1 MKITQGKINEL
12 LSEPGCE
19 HNHKHGEKK
28 NKSCHQQAQPGAA
41 QGGCA
46 FDGASIAL
54 VPITDAAHLVH
65 GPIACAGNS
74 WGGRGSLSSDSHL
87 YKMGFTTD
95 LNENDIIFGG
105 EKKLYKAILEVQQ
118 RYQPTAVFVYST
130 CVTALIGDD
139 LDAVCEAAANK
150 TGIPIIPVNSPGF
163 IGSKNLGN
171 RVGGEALLEYVIGS
185 AEPEFTTLFDIN
197 LIGEYNIAGELWGV
211 LPLFEKLGIRVLAK
225 ITGDAKYNE
234 VRYAHRAKL
243 NVMICSKALINVGRK
258 MEERY
263 GIPYIEESFYGV
275 DDMNRCLRNI
285 AAKLDDRGLQERVEQ
300 LIAEET
306 AALDITLAPY
316 RDRLQGKRV
325 VLYTG
330 GVKSWSIISA
340 AKDLGMEVV
349 ATSTKKSTEEDKGRI
364 KELLGKD
371 GIVMEKGNAQ
381 ELLRVIAQT
390 KADMLI
396 AGGRNQYTALKA
408 RIPFLDIN
416 QERHHPYAGYV
427 GMIEM
432 ARELDQALYSPV
444 WEQVRKV
451 APWEEG
457 AEGQGG
463 RGSRGSRGA
472 EEAGGGA
479 ISIQNLKSKIQ
490 NSQKAVTV
498 NPLKQS
504 QPLGAA
510 LAFLGLKG
518 VMPLFHGSQGCTAFA
533 KVMLV
538 RHFREAIPLSTTAMT
553 EVSTILGGEENI
565 EQAILTLVEKS
576 KPEIIGLCTTG
587 LTETRGDDM
596 EGILRDIRKRHPELY
611 DLPIIF
617 VSTPG
622 FKGAL
627 QDGFAAAVE
636 SIVKEIPQ
644 PGQTRPDQI
653 NILVSSAFTPGDVQ
667 EIKEIVSAFGLKSIV
682 VPDLSASLDGHLD
695 DSYSAVTGGETT
707 LAELRQMGSSLFT
720 LALGESVRGAAE
732 SLQKQFGIPYEV
744 FPQLTELEAVD
755 NFFQGLVD
763 ISGNPVPERYC
774 HQRRQLQDAMLD
786 THFYFGHKRV
796 SLALEPDLLW
806 STAWFLRSLG
816 SEIHAAVTTT
826 KSPLL
831 EQIPAENITIGDLED
846 FEQLA
851 VGSDL
856 IIANSHAKAIARRLG
871 IPFYRLGFPIFDRLG
886 NGQRCTVGYRGTV
899 QLLFDIGNLFL
910 EAEEG
915 NS

>member
-19 HNHKHGEKK
+19 HNHHKHGQKK

-95 LNENDIIFGG
+95 LSENDIIFGG

-118 RYQPTAVFVYST
+118 RYQPAAVFVYST

-139 LDAVCEAAANK
+139 LDAVCETAAKK

-185 AEPEFTTLFDIN
+185 AEPEYTTPYDIN

-243 NVMICSKALINVGRK
+243 NVMICSKALINVARK

-263 GIPYIEESFYGV
+263 GVPYIEESFYGV

-285 AAKLDDRGLQERVEQ
+285 AAKIGDQGLQERVEK
-300 LIAEET
+300 LITEET
-306 AALDITLAPY
+306 TALDIALASY
-316 RDRLQGKRV
+316 RDRLKGKRV

-349 ATSTKKSTEEDKGRI
+349 ATSTKKSTEEDKARI

-371 GIVMEKGNAQ
+371 GIAMEKGNAQ

-427 GMIEM
+427 GMVEM
-432 ARELDQALYSPV
+432 ARELDEALYSPV
-444 WEQVRKV
+444 WAQVRQP
-451 APWEEG
+451 ALWEVTSTSLRD
-457 AEGQGG
+457 ATRTLSDQK
-463 RGSRGSRGA
+463 A
-472 EEAGGGA
+472 EEA
-479 ISIQNLKSKIQ
+479 ISIQNPKSKIQ
-490 NSQKAVTV
+490 NSSKAVAV

-553 EVSTILGGEENI
+553 EVSTILGGEDNI

-576 KPEIIGLCTTG
+576 KPEIIGLLTTG

-596 EGILRDIRKRHPELY
+596 EGILRNIRKRHPELY
-611 DLPIIF
+611 DLPIVF
-617 VSTPG
+617 ASTPD

-644 PGQTRPDQI
+644 PGETRLDQI

-667 EIKEIVSAFGLKSIV
+667 EIKEIVSAFGLKPIV
-682 VPDLSASLDGHLD
+682 VPDLSVSLDGHLD
-695 DSYSAVTGGETT
+695 DSYSAVTGGGTT
-707 LAELRQMGSSLFT
+707 LPELRQMGSSVFT
-720 LALGESVRGAAE
+720 LALGESMRGAAE
-732 SLQKQFGIPYEV
+732 NLQTQFDIPYEL
-744 FPQLTELEAVD
+744 FPQLTGLDAVD
-755 NFFQGLVD
+755 NFLQGLVD
-763 ISGNPVPERYC
+763 ISGNAVPEKYC

-786 THFYFGHKRV
+786 THFYFGRKRV

-806 STAWFLRSLG
+806 STAWFLQSMG
-816 SEIHAAVTTT
+816 AEIHAAVTTT

-831 EQIPAENITIGDLED
+831 ENLPVERVTIGDLED
-846 FEQLA
+846 FERLA

-856 IIANSHAKAIARRLG
+856 AIANSHGKAIARRLHT
-871 IPFYRLGFPIFDRLG
+871 PHYRLGFPVFDRLG
-886 NGQRCTVGYRGTV
+886 NGQRCTVGYRGTIE
-899 QLLFDIGNLFL
+899 LLFDIGNLFI
-910 EAEEG
+910 EAEE
-915 NS
+915 N